1 MSGTSRS
8 TVHSSASGRI
18 KTENPALVKLLMSD
32 SLTDTTRFVAAEHKS
47 QDLMQLAS
55 TNSNDRIKS
64 TANSRLN
71 SPEKNSVENRPNS
84 RYSEI
89 SITEI
94 KVPNKHG
101 GSRAHDYIVPLLGF
115 TTTYAIRAYHH

>member
-18 KTENPALVKLLMSD
+18 KTENPALVKLLTSD

-47 QDLMQLAS
+47 QDLKQHAS

-64 TANSRLN
+64 TANIRLN
-71 SPEKNSVENRPNS
+71 SPDVLDATLCDK
-84 RYSEI
+84 I
-89 SITEI
+89 CQ
-94 KVPNKHG
+94 
-101 GSRAHDYIVPLLGF
+101 
-115 TTTYAIRAYHH
+115 